1 MIAKAVEEM
10 FSQRKGGYLIPAEI
24 VANVSETN
32 NLNHALLVL
41 TKVKYAKIPV
51 LDKEQRV
58 TGLLSLA
65 MITETMLGLNGIDPS
80 RLNRMTVKEIMQ
92 TDFPKIQA
100 PYDVE
105 EILHLLVDQPFLTV
119 VDQAG
124 VFLGII
130 TRREIMKEVN
140 YFAHDLEKQYLI
152 EPKAGYLEETKNTGT
167 KVNLVVPTRRS
178 SSAKVRR

>member
-1 MIAKAVEEM
+1 MIAKVVEEM
-10 FSQRKGGYLIPAEI
+10 FSQRKGNYLIPAEL

-51 LDKEQRV
+51 LDQDQKLK
-58 TGLLSLA
+58 GLLSLA

-80 RLNRMTVKEIMQ
+80 RLNRMQVKEVMQ
-92 TDFPKIQA
+92 TDFPRVTA
-100 PYDVE
+100 PYELE
-105 EILHLLVDQPFLTV
+105 EILHLLVDQPFLAV
-119 VDQAG
+119 VDEQG

-152 EPKAGYLEETKNTGT
+152 KPNPGYLQEENDRQAAVQLLAHK
-167 KVNLVVPTRRS
+167 RRNH
-178 SSAKVRR
+178 SAKIRR

>member
-105 EILHLLVDQPFLTV
+105 EILHLLVDKPFLTV

-167 KVNLVVPTRRS
+167 KVNLIVPTRRS
-178 SSAKVRR
+178 SSVKVRR